1 MTPNL
6 MTTLQQETRSAILAY
21 NMNRAQLV
29 ETAQREGGADAVAK
43 LEEEF
48 TALCNAD
55 FELTR
60 AQLNENHPHYQTLMS
75 EAGACADLL
84 KDSIVEIQTL
94 AEILDNMAK
103 VVTLIGRILL
113 VLAAA

>member
-21 NMNRAQLV
+21 NMNRVQLM
-29 ETAQREGGADAVAK
+29 EAAQREGGADAVAK

-48 TALCNAD
+48 AALCNAD
-55 FELTR
+55 FALTR
-60 AQLNENHPHYQTLMS
+60 AKLNENHRQYQTLMS

-84 KDSIVEIQTL
+84 KDAIVELQTI
-94 AEILDNMAK
+94 AEVLDTMAK
-103 VVTLIGRILL
+103 AVTIIGRALL